1 MESWQQLPCPD
12 SQLQQENKFRLNFN
26 ASVPSGTTSRKRKC
40 PLSRHHQHA
49 RTDKPTQI
57 KKRKKKTRSLE
68 EIFFLFLRLLFLVSF
83 TCEVGE
89 NRRKVQ
95 MEKTRRS
102 DSSSVFGFSR
112 LASPQKSFRL
122 DSLSRMLV
130 IFRHKLIEHRIM
142 YMPTISLKNHFP
154 TENKKKKN
162 FRLCR
167 HG

>member
-68 EIFFLFLRLLFLVSF
+68 EIFFYFFVFCFSFLSPVKWEKIGERYKWRKLVAATARRFSVSRVWLPRRNLFDSIHFRECLSF
-83 TCEVGE
+83 SAI
-89 NRRKVQ
+89 N
-95 MEKTRRS
+95 
-102 DSSSVFGFSR
+102 
-112 LASPQKSFRL
+112 
-122 DSLSRMLV
+122 
-130 IFRHKLIEHRIM
+130 
-142 YMPTISLKNHFP
+142 
-154 TENKKKKN
+154 
-162 FRLCR
+162 
-167 HG
+167 